1 MFRVAGAFTML
12 AMGQRVGQEVFVA
25 EEVVFLRPQA
35 GALIRVHIALSLNG
49 KPEISVVFKTG
60 FVFILIY
67 MAYHE
72 GVVLEKRKVIPWVVM
87 KVGLSENRPCSRP
100 SVERVDLGFTGSV
113 VRSFHVISTFLHKK
127 MGAVLAVRYVD
138 GLVFGEEI
146 RKINEL
152 AVFNFL

>member
-1 MFRVAGAFTML
+1 MFRVAGALTML

-35 GALIRVHIALSLNG
+35 GALIRVHIALPLNG
-49 KPEISVVFKTG
+49 KPEVSVVFETG
-60 FVFILIY
+60 FIFILIY
-67 MAYHE
+67 MAHHE
-72 GVVLEKRKVIPWVVM
+72 RVILEKCKVIPRVVM
-87 KVGLSENRPCSRP
+87 KVSLSKDRPRSRP
-100 SVERVDLGFTGSV
+100 PVERVDLGFTGSV
-113 VRSFHVISTFLHKK
+113 VRPFYVVSTFLHKK